1 MRGRRVSIR
10 ESERDERD
18 ERVSEPRRL
27 CLLFPSFPL
36 FANLARAV
44 RKAVLGMMAVH
55 RMQDG
60 GAAHA
65 SPGHRH
71 QPPETAEM
79 RRHLEEMKDEARKEE
94 VNEVY
99 AEDGHQQ

>member
-1 MRGRRVSIR
+1 MHARRVSR
-10 ESERDERD
+10 AGPVQRGA
-18 ERVSEPRRL
+18 
-27 CLLFPSFPL
+27 LLITGANPAPSL
-36 FANLARAV
+36 LAV

-71 QPPETAEM
+71 QNPETAEM
-79 RRHLEEMKDEARKEE
+79 RKHLEEMKDEARKEE
-94 VNEVY
+94 VQEVY
-99 AEDGHQQ
+99 AEGQQQQA